1 MPSTS
6 ISALSPLLIVACSKP
21 RTSSL
26 ASAADIGDALSVTM
40 FLRGLRQS
48 LLHTLLRD

>member
-6 ISALSPLLIVACSKP
+6 ISAPRPPLIVACSKP

-40 FLRGLRQS
+40 
-48 LLHTLLRD
+48 LLRD